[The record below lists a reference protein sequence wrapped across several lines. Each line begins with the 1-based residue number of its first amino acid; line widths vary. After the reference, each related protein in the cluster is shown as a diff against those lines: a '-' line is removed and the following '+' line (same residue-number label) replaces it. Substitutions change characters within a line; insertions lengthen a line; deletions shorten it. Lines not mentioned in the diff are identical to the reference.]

1 MNERKLTKAE
11 LDKREDIIMNMKK
24 NKRSLVKQYGKDAEA
39 VMYGRATNMAK
50 KQTKEMKNPKLT
62 ELIKDALKNP
72 KAADLNKDGKLSG
85 YEKARGAAIE
95 KNIKEEDI
103 EEDYRPS
110 LRAYNVIDGKG
121 NIVYKHIS
129 RDAAIEKARE
139 REDYG
144 FIATDN
150 LAEANIGLADLQ
162 DIGYDDGEYAFDK
175 HFNKSQL
182 NNRLDTKYY
191 TRGFVQAITDRA
203 ESLRL
208 NENATPRGEDFTYD
222 YEDIGQFYLEGFGK
236 EHTLTQDQLGK
247 LGKMITNRFYGGD
260 IKKAYDDVYKTS
272 QNSAVNR
279 LASKGQLIN
288 PMTIDEEEIPTATM
302 SKINSTV
309 TTIPSAAK
317 QILDFFNQMAE
328 KESLDFMKNPKFK
341 IAINSL
347 KSLAGDKE
355 ETPVTEDEDK
365 EPTKSD
371 IKKTKGLAK
380 AKEELAL
387 LTREMKSLAKKY
399 SKAEGAD
406 KEKLV
411 KTLKAKTKLKKELEN
426 ILDNKKI

>member
-1 MNERKLTKAE
+1 
-11 LDKREDIIMNMKK
+11 MKK
-24 NKRSLVKQYGKDAEA
+24 SELNKYIRENIISTLSEDTEAEIAKTKELTSAIKDLE
-39 VMYGRATNMAK
+39 VAK
-50 KQTKEMKNPKLT
+50 KE
-62 ELIKDALKNP
+62 A
-72 KAADLNKDGKLSG
+72 G
-85 YEKARGAAIE
+85 
-95 KNIKEEDI
+95 I
-103 EEDYRPS
+103 EE
-110 LRAYNVIDGKG
+110 ANV
-121 NIVYKHIS
+121 
-129 RDAAIEKARE
+129 
-139 REDYG
+139 
-144 FIATDN
+144 
-150 LAEANIGLADLQ
+150 GLADLQ

-191 TRGFVQAITDRA
+191 TRGFVQAITDSA

-208 NENATPRGEDFTYD
+208 NENATPKGEDFTYD

-236 EHTLTQDQLGK
+236 DHTLTQDQLGK
-247 LGKMITNRFYGGD
+247 LGKTITKRFYGGD

-272 QNSAVNR
+272 QNAAAKR
-279 LASKGQLIN
+279 LADRGQLQN
-288 PMTIDEEEIPTATM
+288 PRYTDGTSIKEEIPTATM

-317 QILDFFNQMAE
+317 QMLDFFNQMAE

-341 IAINSL
+341 TAINSL

-399 SKAEGAD
+399 SKAEGKE

-411 KTLKAKTKLKKELEN
+411 KILKDKTKLKKELEN
-426 ILDNKKI
+426 ILDKKKI

>member
-11 LDKREDIIMNMKK
+11 LNKREDIIMNMKD
-24 NKRSLVKQYGKDAEA
+24 NKRDLVKKYGKDAEA

-50 KQTKEMKNPKLT
+50 KQTKEMRDPKIT

-72 KAADLNKDGKLSG
+72 KKADLNKDGKLSD
-85 YEKARGAAIE
+85 YEEKRGAAIE
-95 KNIKEEDI
+95 KNIKE
-103 EEDYRPS
+103 
-110 LRAYNVIDGKG
+110 ANV
-121 NIVYKHIS
+121 
-129 RDAAIEKARE
+129 
-139 REDYG
+139 
-144 FIATDN
+144 
-150 LAEANIGLADLQ
+150 GLADLE

-236 EHTLTQDQLGK
+236 DHTLTQDQLGK
-247 LGKMITNRFYGGD
+247 LGKTITKRFYGGD

-272 QNSAVNR
+272 QNAAAKR
-279 LASKGQLIN
+279 LADRGQLQN
-288 PMTIDEEEIPTATM
+288 PRYTDGTSIKEEIPTATM

-317 QILDFFNQMAE
+317 QMLDFFNQMAE

-355 ETPVTEDEDK
+355 ETPVTEDEGK

-411 KTLKAKTKLKKELEN
+411 KILKDKTKLKKELEN
-426 ILDNKKI
+426 ILDKKKI